1 MNKINLFFYS
11 GMEDAPAGGSEDLWS
26 RAALKLVESGHSVR
40 FSVKYWEKPGN
51 HVISL
56 QKAGAV
62 GFFRQLGL
70 DYASRIRRKLT
81 GSGPMTTAIKSLL
94 EDRPDLVII
103 SQGGLTDG
111 LEFAEKCT
119 EVGIPF
125 TILYQANSETFWPVD
140 ELGQRIKRVAKA
152 AKQLFFVSRANAELY
167 FMQIGTR
174 IDHVTVVSNPAN
186 AQISELLPWPD
197 QSNGISMAFVARLD
211 IRAKGH
217 DVLFQVLALPKWK
230 NRNLKVH
237 LYGNGLHKQNILD
250 MINMFELSETV
261 IYEGQSSNVESI
273 WMNHHA
279 MILPS
284 RFEGTPLSIIEAMI
298 CGRPI
303 VATKV
308 AGIPEIVDDGISGFL
323 ADAPTPALLDDTLER
338 FWVNRSSIEEMG
350 KKASELIWTKIPAD
364 PVENFKIEILRQAGA
379 EE

>member
-1 MNKINLFFYS
+1 MKFFFYS

-26 RAALKLVESGHSVR
+26 RTALKLVKEGHDVR
-40 FSVKYWEKPGN
+40 FCVKYWANPGN
-51 HVISL
+51 HVLAL
-56 QKAGAV
+56 QQAGAV
-62 GFFRQLGL
+62 GFFRQVRL

-111 LEFAEKCT
+111 LEFAEKCA
-119 EVGIPF
+119 GMGLPF

-140 ELGQRIKRVAKA
+140 EVGQRIKRVAMA
-152 AKQLFFVSRANAELY
+152 ANQLFFVSRANAELY

-174 IDHVTVVSNPAN
+174 IDHVAVVSNPAN

-197 QSNGISMAFVARLD
+197 QSNGISLAFVARLD
-211 IRAKGH
+211 VRAKGH

-237 LYGNGLHKQNILD
+237 LYGNGFHKQNILD
-250 MINMFELSETV
+250 MINMFDLKDTV
-261 IYEGQSSNVESI
+261 IFEGQSSNVESI
-273 WMNHHA
+273 WMKHHA

-308 AGIPEIVDDGISGFL
+308 AGIPEIVDDGVSGFL
-323 ADAPTPALLDDTLER
+323 ADAPTPALLDSALER
-338 FWVNRSSIEEMG
+338 FWENRSSIEEMG

-364 PVENFKIEILRQAGA
+364 PVDHFKMEVLKQAGGKK
-379 EE
+379 